1 MKSLTIWTVCY
12 FVASTL
18 TSVSAESV
26 NIIIRTTLQ
35 FPEPP
40 PPSQALAIDAAMKDI
55 SPALDEIVINVA
67 GNVTVPPVRYL
78 RDNERKL
85 ACIKCGSVAQ
95 FCYIFP
101 GIQVDNCSTRRSL
114 TIHEELS
121 EESIA
126 ELNEDARSRHLQVS
140 QLCREARVG
149 IRSAINEAGNDGIV
163 PVPDNV
169 KIIEECFYEY
179 V

>member
-1 MKSLTIWTVCY
+1 MKSLSIWTVCY

-18 TSVSAESV
+18 TSVSADSLD
-26 NIIIRTTLQ
+26 IILKATFH

-40 PPSQALAIDAAMKDI
+40 SPADALAIDTGIKSITPELDQIVVDVAAD
-55 SPALDEIVINVA
+55 AV
-67 GNVTVPPVRYL
+67 VPPVRYL

-85 ACIKCGSVAQ
+85 TCIKCGSVAQ

-114 TIHEELS
+114 TMHEDLS

-126 ELNEDARSRHLQVS
+126 TLNEDDRSRHLQVS
-140 QLCREARVG
+140 QLCRDARVG
-149 IRSAINEAGNDGIV
+149 VRSAITEAGDVGIV
-163 PVPDNV
+163 PVPDDYT
-169 KIIEECFYEY
+169 ITEECYYEY